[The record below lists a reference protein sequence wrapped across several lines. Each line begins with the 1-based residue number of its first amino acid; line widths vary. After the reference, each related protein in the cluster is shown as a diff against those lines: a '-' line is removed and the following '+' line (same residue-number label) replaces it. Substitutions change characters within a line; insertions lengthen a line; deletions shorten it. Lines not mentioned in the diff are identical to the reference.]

1 MPIPFSEKGQHYLRP
16 RHDTSVLCTNTRLVS
31 SSGIINQHPCYFR
44 VMDPFSLAVG
54 ISGLVTLTAQTLKL
68 SQQYFHG
75 VKHASEAA
83 NSLATELQLLHN
95 ALCRLVEFL
104 HSDSAKR
111 QSFDETSVLVS
122 STSACKTKLEVIH
135 KKLEVATK
143 DRLHRALWPLNE
155 KEHRQSVQ
163 ELRAVSQCIQFAMA
177 IDEW

>member
-1 MPIPFSEKGQHYLRP
+1 MFVQIRDYFQVAESSISICATSE
-16 RHDTSVLCTNTRLVS
+16 S
-31 SSGIINQHPCYFR
+31 R

-54 ISGLVTLTAQTLKL
+54 ISGLVALTAQTLKL
-68 SQQYFHG
+68 TQQYFHG

-95 ALCRLVEFL
+95 ALSRLVDFL
-104 HSDSAKR
+104 HNDSAKR

-122 STSACKTKLEVIH
+122 STSACKGKVEVIH
-135 KKLEVATK
+135 KKLEAATK
-143 DRLHRALWPLNE
+143 DRFHRALWPLNE

-163 ELRAVSQCIQFAMA
+163 ELRAVAQCIQFAMA

>member
-1 MPIPFSEKGQHYLRP
+1 
-16 RHDTSVLCTNTRLVS
+16 
-31 SSGIINQHPCYFR
+31 
-44 VMDPFSLAVG
+44 MDPFSLAVG
-54 ISGLVTLTAQTLKL
+54 ISGLVALTAQTLKL
-68 SQQYFHG
+68 TQQYVHG

-111 QSFDETSVLVS
+111 QSFDKTSVLVT
-122 STSACKTKLEVIH
+122 STGACKTKVEVIH
-135 KKLEVATK
+135 KKLEAATK

-163 ELRAVSQCIQFAMA
+163 ELRAVAQCIQFAMA